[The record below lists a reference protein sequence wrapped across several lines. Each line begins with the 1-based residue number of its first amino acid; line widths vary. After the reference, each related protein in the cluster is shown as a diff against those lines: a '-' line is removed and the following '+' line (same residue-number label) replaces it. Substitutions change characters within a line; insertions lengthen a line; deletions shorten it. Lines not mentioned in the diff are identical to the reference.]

1 MQMDTNDKRL
11 MVTNLK
17 EEKKKKEK
25 KKNINPIPKA
35 GFSTCSR

>member
-1 MQMDTNDKRL
+1 MATNDKRL

-17 EEKKKKEK
+17 EKKKKKEK

-35 GFSTCSR
+35 GFFTCL